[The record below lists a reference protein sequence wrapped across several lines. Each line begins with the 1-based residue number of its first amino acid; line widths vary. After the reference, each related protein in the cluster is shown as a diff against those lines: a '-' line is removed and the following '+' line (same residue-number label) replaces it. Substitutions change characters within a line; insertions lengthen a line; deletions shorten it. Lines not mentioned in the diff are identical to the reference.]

1 MVKRIVDTNF
11 WTDMSVIDNYSVEDK
26 YFSLYLMTNGKTTQ
40 VGIYSLPKKVIS
52 FETGYTSDVIQVLI
66 DRFSKQYG
74 KIIYSEAT
82 QEITVLHSLQYTI
95 LKGGKPVS
103 DLMEREL
110 TRIKDGSLIASTY
123 DEMKEFWNMSK
134 RAFDKT
140 IKEMFENELTNRGLM
155 FPQNDNVKQN
165 DKQNQNDKEN
175 EKQNHNDIVIYND
188 NHNHNHNE
196 ESGATNRSQEIDK
209 GELAMINQYITYL
222 KLTHT
227 NVKEVL
233 TPDNIICVY
242 YKELIGPLNPSTE
255 HQLNLWKKEWPIS
268 LILEA
273 LHRSLNANS
282 PMMYAASILSNWK
295 KEGVETYKDVINSER
310 HYRH

>member
-1 MVKRIVDTNF
+1 MVKRIVDTTF

-52 FETGYTSDVIQVLI
+52 FETGFTSDVIQVLL

-74 KIIYSEAT
+74 KIIYSEET
-82 QEITVLHSLQYTI
+82 QEITVLQSLQYTI

-110 TRIKDGSLIASTY
+110 TRIKDGLLIASTY
-123 DEMKEFWNMSK
+123 EEMKGFWNMSK

-140 IKEMFENELTNRGLM
+140 IKQLFENELTNRGLM
-155 FPQNDNVKQN
+155 FPQNGNEKQN
-165 DKQNQNDKEN
+165 DKQNNNQNQNQND
-175 EKQNHNDIVIYND
+175 NHNDIYNH

-222 KLTHT
+222 KLTYT

-233 TPDNIICVY
+233 TPENIIFVY
-242 YKELIGPLNPSTE
+242 YNELIGPLKPTTE

-273 LHRSLNANS
+273 LHRSLKANN

>member
-1 MVKRIVDTNF
+1 MVKRIVDTAF

-52 FETGYTSDVIQVLI
+52 FETGYTSDVIQVLL

-74 KIIYSEAT
+74 KIIYSEET

-110 TRIKDGSLIASTY
+110 ARIKDGLLIASTY
-123 DEMKEFWNMSK
+123 EEMKVFWNMSK

-140 IKEMFENELTNRGLM
+140 IKQLFENELTNRGLM
-155 FPQNDNVKQN
+155 FPKNDIEKQN
-165 DKQNQNDKEN
+165 ENQNQNQN
-175 EKQNHNDIVIYND
+175 EKQNDNHND

-196 ESGATNRSQEIDK
+196 ESGATNRSQEIDED
-209 GELAMINQYITYL
+209 ELAMINQYITYL

-233 TPDNIICVY
+233 TPDNIIRVY

-282 PMMYAASILSNWK
+282 PMKYTASILSNWK
-295 KEGVETYKDVINSER
+295 KEGIKTYKDVINSER
-310 HYRH
+310 HYKH